1 MDIIRTEP
9 VHRGWATFLIATIR
23 ATDGQTFTR
32 EIEDHGRAACVLP
45 YDPERRT
52 AILVRQFRPAVFYA
66 AQQTD
71 MLEALAGIVE
81 DGVPADC
88 ARREAQEETGL
99 VLGAL
104 EHVATA
110 WTMPGI
116 STERMDYFLAAYSE
130 ADRRGEGGGLAAE
143 HESITVVE
151 MPLSELAAMTDD
163 GRLADTK
170 TLLLVQTLRL
180 KRPELFGA

>member
-1 MDIIRTEP
+1 MEIIGTET
-9 VHRGWATFLIATIR
+9 VHRGWATFLIATVR
-23 ATDGQTFTR
+23 SADGQTFTR

-45 YDPERRT
+45 YDPQRRT

-66 AQQTD
+66 AQQAD

-81 DGVPADC
+81 DAAPEDC

-99 VLGAL
+99 VLGTI

-116 STERMDYFLAAYSE
+116 STERMDYFLAPYSE
-130 ADRRGEGGGLAAE
+130 ADRRGAGGGLAAE
-143 HESITVVE
+143 NESITVVE
-151 MPLSELAAMTDD
+151 MPLRELAAMVED
-163 GRLADTK
+163 GRLSDAK

-180 KRPELFGA
+180 KRPELFG